1 MLSAD
6 RKVIKY
12 ALPAGC
18 FAVLDTFPVYRDNG
32 LVVIS
37 ISGAQS
43 SLASSSDG
51 FEFASPHE
59 QRP

>member
-1 MLSAD
+1 M
-6 RKVIKY
+6 KY
-12 ALPAGC
+12 ASPAGC
-18 FAVLDTFPVYRDNG
+18 FSVLDTFTIYGDNG
-32 LVVIS
+32 LVLIS